1 MTLEILIFTLKEA
14 DRQEDTARAY
24 YFSDNIERNI
34 RPGFTALIPLLC
46 HELRLRE

>member
-24 YFSDNIERNI
+24 YFSDNI